1 MKFLRNL
8 TKTMLGPLVY
18 VASRV
23 LKSSMVHQEN
33 KLIRR
38 RLGGCGADLDI
49 SYPWDIRGPK
59 HVYVGSDVFI
69 GPGVLMIA
77 EPGAEIHIG
86 SKVMLGPQVRL
97 IASDHRYDDPAI
109 PIKDSGYGALE
120 EIRIGDDVWIGC
132 GTTVLKGVAIGR
144 GSVVGAGS
152 VVTRSTGE
160 NEVWAGNPARK
171 IKDRFS
177 VSASVAHSKQSL

>member
-8 TKTMLGPLVY
+8 VKEILGLPVY

-23 LKSSMVHQEN
+23 LSSSMVYQEN
-33 KLIRR
+33 KIIRR
-38 RLGGCGADLDI
+38 HLGGCGAQLDI
-49 SYPWDIRGPK
+49 SYPWDIRGVK
-59 HVYVGSDVFI
+59 HVYIGTDVFI

-77 EPGAEIHIG
+77 EPDAEIRIG
-86 SKVMLGPQVRL
+86 SKVMLGPQVKL
-97 IASDHRYDDPAI
+97 IASDHRFDDPAV
-109 PIKDSGYGALE
+109 PIKDSGYGAME

-132 GTTVLKGVAIGR
+132 GATVLKGVTIGR

-152 VVTRSTGE
+152 IVTRSIGE

-171 IKDRFS
+171 IKSRFS
-177 VSASVAHSKQSL
+177 VSASADYSKRSL